1 MQFLPSF
8 YKVFFFPDLQFAYKK
23 RDQKFPLR
31 SKGTRGEQ
39 EPPEPIKTTHNP
51 PQGDYHTLRR
61 PSNGNEPKKIAE
73 KSTGQK
79 PVGKR
84 TDWQAMGRRGNA
96 HIGNGTVTLTQAQL
110 DAILETVG
118 RLALDK
124 EKLAATAGKIVRQ
137 CVGGTTVCR
146 ISLTNKQFKN
156 TSLGRDHSS
165 FKCYVKLFF
174 GNLTPPPLVTLIP
187 FTVHV
192 HIVGACTHAPDYA
205 IYKFKK
211 VT

>member
-1 MQFLPSF
+1 MRF
-8 YKVFFFPDLQFAYKK
+8 FFFPYIQFTYKK

-31 SKGTRGEQ
+31 SKGRPGEP
-39 EPPEPIKTTHNP
+39 EPPDPIKTTT
-51 PQGDYHTLRR
+51 QGDYHSLRR
-61 PSNGNEPKKIAE
+61 PSGGNEPKKIAE

-146 ISLTNKQFKN
+146 ISWTNKQF
-156 TSLGRDHSS
+156 
-165 FKCYVKLFF
+165 
-174 GNLTPPPLVTLIP
+174 
-187 FTVHV
+187 
-192 HIVGACTHAPDYA
+192 
-205 IYKFKK
+205 
-211 VT
+211 